1 MTIKHM
7 FIARELILEHQAE
20 HGTTKARALK
30 ELTRDFPFKTEF
42 RTGYICSQTPQEHRR
57 IIDLKERSSSL
68 YIGLMTQRAIDY
80 LRLYSEPESA
90 LREALDNMSHDTP
103 TNELDALNDIADLI
117 GETGNKTTAGGLT
130 INDCIREANEGIAA
144 RQMIREIMGCSQH

>member
-1 MTIKHM
+1 M
-7 FIARELILEHQAE
+7 FISRELILEHQAK

-42 RTGYICSQTPQEHRR
+42 RTGYICSQTQQEHRR

-90 LREALDNMSHDTP
+90 LRDALDNMTLASP
-103 TNELDALNDIADLI
+103 TNELDELNSMADLI
-117 GETGNKTTAGGLT
+117 GETGNRNTAGGLT

-144 RQMIREIMGCSQH
+144 RQMIKEIMGISQH